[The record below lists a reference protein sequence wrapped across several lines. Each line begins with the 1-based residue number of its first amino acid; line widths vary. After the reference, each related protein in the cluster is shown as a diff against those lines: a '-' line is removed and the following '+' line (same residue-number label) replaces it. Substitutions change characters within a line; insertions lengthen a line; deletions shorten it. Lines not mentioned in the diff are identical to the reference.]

1 MSSSVK
7 GLMVILDKD
16 YDQDEKEKF
25 IAAIKMMK
33 GVLDVQPIESEIF
46 NDSIIRSRTISTV
59 TNEVNKVLFKIKNGE
74 IKLG

>member
-16 YDQDEKEKF
+16 YDQDQKEKF
-25 IAAIKMMK
+25 ITAIKMIK
-33 GVLDVQPIESEIF
+33 GVLDVQIIENEIF
-46 NDSIIRSRTISTV
+46 NDSIIRCRTMATV
-59 TNEVNKVLFKIKNGE
+59 TTEVNKVLFKIKNGD

>member
-25 IAAIKMMK
+25 VTAIKMIK
-33 GVLDVQPIESEIF
+33 GVLDVQIIENEIF
-46 NDSIIRSRTISTV
+46 NDSIIRRRTMATV
-59 TNEVNKVLFKIKNGE
+59 LTEVNKVLFKIKNGD

>member
-25 IAAIKMMK
+25 VTAIKLMK
-33 GVLDVQPIESEIF
+33 GVVDVQIIETEVF
-46 NDSIIRSRTISTV
+46 NDSIIRSRTMSTV
-59 TNEVNKVLFKIKNGE
+59 LTEVNKVLFKIKNGD